1 MGDEWGAGERREGTR
16 VHTALDG
23 RVRSGGLVVRGRVR
37 DLSLKGVYLLCRPH
51 VQAGADCRVTLV
63 LTGAETPVPVEVDG
77 RVVSI
82 DERGM
87 AIEFTEMPVESL
99 DYLRNLV
106 LYNSSDT
113 ERVEREF
120 QQPPIFRRR
129 KPSKT

>member
-1 MGDEWGAGERREGTR
+1 MVDDWSQGERREGTR

-120 QQPPIFRRR
+120 QQPPNFKRR
-129 KPSKT
+129 KPSKA